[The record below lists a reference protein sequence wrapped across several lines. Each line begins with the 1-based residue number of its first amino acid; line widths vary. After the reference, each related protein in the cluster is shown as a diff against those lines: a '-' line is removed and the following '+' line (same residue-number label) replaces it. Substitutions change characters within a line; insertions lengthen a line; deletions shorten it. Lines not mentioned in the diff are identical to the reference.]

1 MGEAHVLRV
10 VLIEDDPTARKL
22 LRDGLSVVP
31 VEIDEAEDGQEG
43 LALIEERSPDLVI
56 LDLVMPRVSGLGVL
70 LALKKNPPKLRPRIL
85 VVSRVSSL
93 PLVDR
98 VLDLGA
104 DFYFQKPVCLDEL
117 LETIQALFP
126 NPSPTSP
133 VPPLRRSLA
142 DRLLEEMGAP
152 EHLQGRRW
160 LALAAEALA
169 ASETGHMLLKEAY
182 YSAMC
187 QGGTSYAA
195 VDKNIRDVI
204 RRIHAVHSH
213 LYQAIMGGMP
223 ERCPSNGDFLRH
235 LARELRRRTGR
246 EN

>member
-10 VLIEDDPTARKL
+10 VLIEDDPSARKL

-31 VEIDEAEDGQEG
+31 IQIDEAEDGQEG
-43 LALIEERSPDLVI
+43 LALIEALSPDLVI
-56 LDLVMPRVSGLGVL
+56 LDLVMPRMSGFGVL
-70 LALKKNPPKLRPRIL
+70 LALKKNPPEHRPHIL
-85 VVSRVSSL
+85 VVSRVSHL
-93 PLVDR
+93 GLVDQ

-104 DFYFQKPVCLDEL
+104 EFYFQKPVRLDEL
-117 LETIQALFP
+117 LVTIQALFP
-126 NPSPTSP
+126 HPPPTSP
-133 VPPLRRSLA
+133 VPALRRSLA
-142 DRLLEEMGAP
+142 DHLLEEMGAP

-169 ASETGHMLLKEAY
+169 TSESGHMLLKQAY
-182 YSAMC
+182 YSAMR

-204 RRIHAVHSH
+204 RRIHAVHSP

-223 ERCPSNGDFLRH
+223 ERCPSNGEFLRH

-246 EN
+246 DN